1 MAWGCFTVIPCPY
14 KKWDENAREHM
25 LFALPFIGLIV
36 GELWYALYFVM
47 QKCLELP
54 GLLTAV
60 ILAFFPMLLTGF
72 IHIDGY
78 MDCCDAI
85 GSRRPQE
92 DKLRILKD
100 SHVGAFACI
109 GLVFWALVSTG
120 AMDAALSAQ
129 GEAVLST
136 TVASAGGNASLAS
149 EGPARF
155 LMGGTTE
162 LLPCLILVP
171 AVSRFMSAISV
182 WSYPPLSSSQYNR
195 ARNEGVV
202 ATISEDGTVQSEPD
216 GKEVKCNKVGK
227 RRNLAVP
234 LVIVML
240 ALFAIF
246 FAIFDR
252 ATFTHVVTHTELVFA
267 VEMVVYFLACLHA
280 RKQLGGMSGDISGYS
295 ITIAELAAIITIAL
309 L

>member
-1 MAWGCFTVIPCPY
+1 MKKFVTGFFMAWGCFTVIPCPY
-14 KKWDENAREHM
+14 KKWDENARDHM

-136 TVASAGGNASLAS
+136 TAAYAGGNASLAS
-149 EGPARF
+149 EGPAGF

-162 LLPCLILVP
+162 LLPCLILIP

-182 WSYPPLSSSQYNR
+182 WSYPPLSTSQYNR
-195 ARNEGVV
+195 A
-202 ATISEDGTVQSEPD
+202 S
-216 GKEVKCNKVGK
+216 
-227 RRNLAVP
+227 RNLAVP

-240 ALFAIF
+240 VLFAIF

-252 ATFTHVVTHTELVFA
+252 ATFTHVVTRTELVFA

>member
-14 KKWDENAREHM
+14 KKWDENARDHM

-36 GELWYALYFVM
+36 GWLWYGVYLLLWKALAI
-47 QKCLELP
+47 P
-54 GLLTAV
+54 HLLAAV

-72 IHIDGY
+72 IHIDGF

-120 AMDAALSAQ
+120 AMDAALFAHEAAELSA
-129 GEAVLST
+129 EA
-136 TVASAGGNASLAS
+136 ASGGNVS
-149 EGPARF
+149 F
-155 LMGGTTE
+155 LMGGTYE
-162 LLPCLILVP
+162 LLPCLILIP

-182 WSYPPLSSSQYNR
+182 WSYTPLSTSQYSR
-195 ARNEGVV
+195 KSKGLV
-202 ATISEDGTVQSEPD
+202 I
-216 GKEVKCNKVGK
+216 
-227 RRNLAVP
+227 P
-234 LVIVML
+234 LVIAML
-240 ALFAIF
+240 LLFALF

-252 ATFTHVVTHTELVFA
+252 ATFTHLATRTELVF
-267 VEMVVYFLACLHA
+267 VIEMVAYYLACLHA
-280 RKQLGGMSGDISGYS
+280 RRQLGGMSGDISGYS
-295 ITIAELAAIITIAL
+295 ITIAETAAL
-309 L
+309 LATALL

>member
-1 MAWGCFTVIPCPY
+1 MKNFVTGFFMAWGCFTVIPCPY
-14 KKWDENAREHM
+14 KKWDENARDHM

-36 GELWYALYFVM
+36 GELWYALYFVV
-47 QKCLELP
+47 QECLELP
-54 GLLTAV
+54 GFLTAV

-109 GLVFWALVSTG
+109 GLAFWALLSTG

-129 GEAVLST
+129 EK
-136 TVASAGGNASLAS
+136 
-149 EGPARF
+149 
-155 LMGGTTE
+155 
-162 LLPCLILVP
+162 LLPCLILIP

-182 WSYPPLSSSQYNR
+182 WSYPPLATSQYSR

-202 ATISEDGTVQSEPD
+202 ATISEDGTVQSESA
-216 GKEVKCNKVGK
+216 GKTDK
-227 RRNLAVP
+227 RAKLTIP
-234 LVIVML
+234 MVIVML
-240 ALFAIF
+240 LLFAIF

-252 ATFTHVVTHTELVFA
+252 ATFTHLVTRTELVFA

>member
-14 KKWDENAREHM
+14 KKWDENARDHM

-47 QKCLELP
+47 QECLELP

-60 ILAFFPMLLTGF
+60 ILAFFPMLLTRF

-109 GLVFWALVSTG
+109 GLAFWALLSTG

-129 GEAVLST
+129 EAAELST
-136 TVASAGGNASLAS
+136 STTAASTS
-149 EGPARF
+149 F
-155 LMGGTTE
+155 LMGGTAE
-162 LLPCLILVP
+162 LLPCLILIP

-182 WSYPPLSSSQYNR
+182 WSYPPLSTSQYNR
-195 ARNEGVV
+195 SKNEGVV
-202 ATISEDGTVQSEPD
+202 ATISEDGTVQS
-216 GKEVKCNKVGK
+216 GTVGKVGK
-227 RRNLAVP
+227 RGRANLTIP
-234 LVIVML
+234 MVIVML
-240 ALFAIF
+240 LLFAIF

-252 ATFTHVVTHTELVFA
+252 ATFTHLATRTELVFV
-267 VEMVVYFLACLHA
+267 VEMVAYYIACHHA